1 MNTYKIF
8 TFGCFSNQNDSK
20 KIMTVLEKIG
30 YSEAVK
36 QPASLYVFNACSV
49 QQLVTNKVFNKIRE
63 TKKKHTDIVIAVTGC
78 VLKEDLPNFE
88 KLIDFFFHIKE
99 LEDLPRI
106 LSDLSR
112 QTLKN
117 KIYNHNRT
125 DCDYLEIKTKNKS
138 FISVNIPVMD
148 GCDNFCTYC
157 AVPYTRGREVS
168 RTMGNVLEEIK
179 FYAEQGT
186 KEIVLLGTNVN
197 SYNPSDINIKSNS
210 NPYTNPLAVLLW
222 EINQIPQ
229 IAKIRYSSPHPR
241 NMSDETIDAFK
252 LNKVAK
258 HIHLPLQAGDDEI
271 LKKMNR
277 KYTKDWYLNII
288 KKIKKARPGITLT
301 TDIII
306 GFPGETKKQF
316 DNTIAVYKKVKFD
329 LAYTPIYSERN
340 GTLASK
346 IYKNDIPSK
355 EKKERQKFL
364 ENLMYQIAEKNSK
377 KYLNKTLKVLVD
389 TYDHSYLGGN
399 SHEMKR
405 VKFKGEKKLIG
416 QIIKVR
422 INKVEAFEL
431 KGKMIN

>member
-36 QPASLYVFNACSV
+36 QPASIYIFNACSV
-49 QQLVTNKVFNKIRE
+49 QQLVTNKVFKKIRE
-63 TKKKHTDIVIAVTGC
+63 TKKKHTNIIVAVTGC
-78 VLKEDLPNFE
+78 VLKEDLLKLE

-106 LSDLSR
+106 LYNLS
-112 QTLKN
+112 QQKLKN

-138 FISVNIPVMD
+138 FVRVNIPIMD
-148 GCDNFCTYC
+148 GCNNFCTYC

-168 RTMGNVLEEIK
+168 RNMENILKEIK
-179 FYAEQGT
+179 YYAARGT

-197 SYNPSDINIKSNS
+197 SYNPNDINLKSNT

-252 LNKVAK
+252 LAKVAK

-277 KYTKDWYLNII
+277 KYTKNWYLNII
-288 KKIKKARPGITLT
+288 KKIKKSRPGITIT

-316 DNTIAVYKKVKFD
+316 DNTIDVYKKVKFD

-346 IYKNDIPSK
+346 IYKNDISNK
-355 EKKERQKFL
+355 EKRERQKFL
-364 ENLMYQIAEKNSK
+364 ENLMYQVAEKNSK
-377 KYLNKTLKVLVD
+377 KYQNKTLEVLVD
-389 TYDHSYLGGN
+389 TYDHGCLSGN

-405 VKFKGEKKLIG
+405 VKFRGEKKLIG
-416 QIIKVR
+416 KVIKVKV
-422 INKVEAFEL
+422 NKTDAFEL
-431 KGKMIN
+431 DGDIKN